1 MIRREYS
8 GFIAMIAAGANT
20 TVRGLT
26 GFDGE
31 PVRLS
36 LSYWAS
42 SPIASGTGVS
52 AQRIAV
58 RRLPTDRLSTEV
70 PAEKAIV
77 VTALA
82 QNDAK
87 NAGVQAYGEIHMLGA
102 EDVVIANETS
112 VAIYDIRWAV
122 VLDTQ
127 LTTEVTEP
135 PHHCSRSDS

>member
-1 MIRREYS
+1 MH
-8 GFIAMIAAGANT
+8 
-20 TVRGLT
+20 
-26 GFDGE
+26 
-31 PVRLS
+31 
-36 LSYWAS
+36 
-42 SPIASGTGVS
+42 
-52 AQRIAV
+52 
-58 RRLPTDRLSTEV
+58 
-70 PAEKAIV
+70 AEKAIV